1 MKKLIICEKPSLAM
15 NVVGA
20 IGNMKN
26 NDGYF
31 ENNDY
36 IVTFAFGHLLT
47 LYDVDDY
54 YNREKTKWNLEELPF
69 IPKEFLF
76 KIKNDSGVKKQFK
89 IIKELI
95 KRADVSEIVNCGD
108 ADREGEVIVNN
119 IIYFLFNELNISKAI
134 TRLWLPEQ
142 TSETIKNALYELK
155 PISNTQ
161 NLMNEGLARTY
172 IDWTYGINLTRLL
185 TLKSSS
191 LFPVGRVLVPIVK
204 FVYDRDMTIK
214 NFVVRHYLDVDTY
227 IQKDNE
233 NIKLIFKDFKFS
245 DDSSESESEAKSL
258 IAKLSG
264 EKIIVDDVCVKDKVK
279 QHPKLFSL
287 DTLQN
292 YMFKKYKISLADTL
306 KYLQSLYEHG
316 YVTYPRT
323 NTEYL
328 SSNQKDDIKLLIE
341 SFNDPYV
348 GFIDKKSIFDDSK
361 IESHSALT
369 PTTKK
374 PAALNE
380 LEELIYNTIKN
391 RFCAVFC
398 KEDTIINEVTT
409 TFKFTNTEYK
419 TKLNSF
425 SIKQLGF
432 LRYEPIN
439 EKILPI
445 FVVGEMFI
453 PKLAMVNRETTP
465 PSKVTDADLNKFLKN
480 PYKASEMPGEESIF
494 EENSNEANDEALYK
508 EILDG
513 IEIGTVATRS
523 GIIENAIKY
532 EYLKKQKNSLSITDK
547 GISLIEN
554 LNLLNIDM
562 SVDKTVD
569 VSKKL
574 KKVFKNEYSINQ
586 LVQDISSE
594 LHNYISQNIE
604 INTFDQTK
612 EIIGI
617 CPKCGKNVLESQKSF
632 YCEDYKNCNFSIW
645 KNSKFFESIGLKKFT
660 KSNMK
665 NCLEKGYFIAKAL
678 KSKTGK
684 EYDAK
689 LIMELSNEY
698 VNWKIVFDN
707 ENKNIET

>member
-15 NVVGA
+15 NVVNA
-20 IGNMKN
+20 IGYMEK

-31 ENNDY
+31 ENSNY
-36 IVTFAFGHLLT
+36 VVTFAFGHLLS
-47 LYDVDDY
+47 LYDIDDY
-54 YNREKTKWNLEELPF
+54 YNREKTKWSLGELPF

-76 KIKNDSGVKKQFK
+76 KVKDDSGVKKQFK

-95 KRADVSEIVNCGD
+95 KRNDISEIVNCGD
-108 ADREGEVIVNN
+108 ADREGEVIINN
-119 IIYFLFNELNISKAI
+119 IIYFVFNELNLSKPI

-142 TSETIKNALYELK
+142 TSETIKRALQTLK
-155 PISNTQ
+155 SINETR

-172 IDWTYGINLTRLL
+172 IDWLYGINLTRYL
-185 TLKSSS
+185 TLKASS

-204 FVYDRDMTIK
+204 FVYDRDMAIT
-214 NFVVRHYLDVDTY
+214 NFIPKHYLDIET
-227 IQKDNE
+227 IINKENE

-245 DDSSESESEAKSL
+245 DDSSESEREAKSL
-258 IAKLSG
+258 IDKLSN
-264 EKIIVDDVCVKDKVK
+264 EKIIVSDVCVKDKVK

-292 YMFKKYKISLADTL
+292 YMFKKYKMSLADTL

-328 SSNQKDDIKLLIE
+328 SNNQKEDIKKLIL
-341 SFNDPYV
+341 SFNDSNLD
-348 GFIDKKSIFDDSK
+348 FIDKKSIFDDSK

-369 PTTKK
+369 PTTKQ
-374 PAALNE
+374 PSSLSEN
-380 LEELIYNTIKN
+380 EELIYNTIKN

-398 KEDTIINEVTT
+398 KEDTIINEVIT

-419 TKLNSF
+419 AKLNSS

-432 LRYEPIN
+432 LRYEPID
-439 EKILPI
+439 EKLLPP
-445 FVVGEMFI
+445 FKVGEIFI
-453 PKLAMVNRETTP
+453 PKLEIVNKETTP
-465 PSKVTDADLNKFLKN
+465 PPKATDADLNRFLKN
-480 PYKASEMPGEESIF
+480 PYKSADMPGEESIL
-494 EENSNEANDEALYK
+494 EENSDEANDELLYK

-532 EYLKKQKNSLSITDK
+532 EYIKKQKNSLSITDK
-547 GISLIEN
+547 GISLIET
-554 LNLLNIDM
+554 LNKLNIDM
-562 SVDKTVD
+562 SVDKTVE

-574 KKVFKNEYSINQ
+574 KKVFKNEYSIDQ
-586 LVQDISSE
+586 LVKDISSE
-594 LHNYISQNIE
+594 IHKYI
-604 INTFDQTK
+604 DQDIQIDTYNQKK

-617 CPKCGKNVLESQKSF
+617 CPKCGKNVIENQKSF

-645 KNSKFFESIGLKKFT
+645 KKNKFFESIGLKNFT

-665 NCLEKGYFIAKAL
+665 SCLENGYFEAKTL
-678 KSKTGK
+678 KSKSGK
-684 EYDAK
+684 EYKAR
-689 LIMELSNEY
+689 LIMEITDKY
-698 VNWKIVFDN
+698 VNWKIEF
-707 ENKNIET
+707 